1 MKMIQKRVGW
11 SRSFTGSININYSIC
26 WNFPYQ
32 RYSISGIHDRILVRA
47 SKMGHRNLVFSRWKS

>member
-11 SRSFTGSININYSIC
+11 SRSFTGSINASYSC

-32 RYSISGIHDRILVRA
+32 RYWDS
-47 SKMGHRNLVFSRWKS
+47 